1 MLHVLLFYP
10 RDGESRGPY
19 YPMQYSF
26 AFNEEEFA
34 SAKKVDFMNY
44 VGKSLSILGEHKVII
59 EKFSLTTLS
68 NHDHVFCVD

>member
-44 VGKSLSILGEHKVII
+44 VGKSLSILGEHK
-59 EKFSLTTLS
+59 S
-68 NHDHVFCVD
+68 